1 MSWWFVAAAV
11 GVTGLAVLM
20 GSEPLSSF
28 VFDVVAI
35 TAGAAGVYGILRN
48 EPLRRG
54 PWLLIALGLTLSAA
68 GDVIYDLVLRGFG
81 ASTGYPFADLFYLPA
96 YPCFAIALWRLAG
109 PRRRDTAGDSAIVT
123 LAAAAVI
130 WQWVVTPVIGASE
143 GVTVEAFVNV
153 LYPIMDVVLV
163 VAIVHAVF
171 TLPRWATAAR
181 LLFAG
186 LAVMLVADTVF
197 ARLVADG
204 IYADGG
210 VLDALWPL
218 AYTLLAAAML
228 HPSIRDLWQERHEPT
243 LVRAGRARVV
253 VLAAAL
259 FCVPGIV
266 IIDGATSDEAIT
278 LTAIVAATAA
288 LVAWRITRLVTETN
302 QAREE
307 IGEREARFRSLV
319 QHSSDSIAVFD
330 TSGIVTYI
338 TPSVTTML
346 GYRPAEIVGRDVGEF
361 IHHDDLRQ
369 SVAMLG
375 RLASV
380 PGGSE
385 QIEVRARHSDGTWR
399 WIDATSSNQVD
410 QPAIGGIVG
419 NFRDIT
425 DRKRMEHAGIGETR
439 VLELVLDGAPLTETL
454 HSLLETVE
462 EFLGD
467 VGRDRATR
475 RSRDGRAPERCR
487 ADHAAQLPPRDRRAN
502 GQRPAAWC
510 RADRRVEAA
519 SLPRRGRR
527 RQHVPRARRPRR
539 AHMG

>member
-11 GVTGLAVLM
+11 GVTGLAVLR

-130 WQWVVTPVIGASE
+130 WQWVVTPVIGASD

-204 IYADGG
+204 TYADGG

-228 HPSIRDLWQERHEPT
+228 HPSMRDLWQERHEPT

-259 FCVPGIV
+259 FCVPAIV
-266 IIDGATSDEAIT
+266 IIDGATSDEAVT

-330 TSGIVTYI
+330 TSGIVT
-338 TPSVTTML
+338 L
-346 GYRPAEIVGRDVGEF
+346 
-361 IHHDDLRQ
+361 HH
-369 SVAMLG
+369 
-375 RLASV
+375 
-380 PGGSE
+380 
-385 QIEVRARHSDGTWR
+385 
-399 WIDATSSNQVD
+399 
-410 QPAIGGIVG
+410 AIG
-419 NFRDIT
+419 D
-425 DRKRMEHAGIGETR
+425 
-439 VLELVLDGAPLTETL
+439 
-454 HSLLETVE
+454 
-462 EFLGD
+462 
-467 VGRDRATR
+467 
-475 RSRDGRAPERCR
+475 
-487 ADHAAQLPPRDRRAN
+487 DHARLPPR
-502 GQRPAAWC
+502 
-510 RADRRVEAA
+510 
-519 SLPRRGRR
+519 
-527 RQHVPRARRPRR
+527 RARR
-539 AHMG
+539 A